1 MLQRT
6 LSESGTHK
14 FLKALSR
21 LILESKGY
29 SSIQEEYTV
38 NINGKIYRVDVAAFK
53 EDSKACVECGNTD
66 SAKLDDLHEF
76 FDEVYT
82 LDTESA
88 LHELH
93 NLVIKYQNLNDEL
106 TRNCDYWTDQ
116 AWRFKSRLDLS
127 KGFEVEINRRNHIRE
142 LTLKRFIRFRKEET
156 IKPSERTDM
165 IRVRCSTKT
174 YEDFKSFCLKRKFP
188 VMEEAIIYML
198 FSTEK
203 VEGQEKGS
211 IRYI

>member
-14 FLKALSR
+14 FLKTLSR
-21 LILESKGY
+21 LILEGKGY

-66 SAKLDDLHEF
+66 SSKLDDLHKF

-82 LDTESA
+82 LDTETA

-106 TRNCDYWTDQ
+106 TKNCDYATDQ
-116 AWRFKSRLDLS
+116 AWVLKRQLELS
-127 KGFEVEINRRNHIRE
+127 KAFEAEINRRNHIRE
-142 LTLKRFIRFRKEET
+142 LTLKRFIRLRKKEPIE
-156 IKPSERTDM
+156 PSERTDM

-174 YEDFKSFCLKRKFP
+174 YEDFKNFCSKRKFP
-188 VMEEAIIYML
+188 VMEEAILYML

-211 IRYI
+211 IHYI